1 MAGTDWWVSAG
12 GFMGAPGGTTVG
24 GGGSTDVV
32 SPRNPLDAA
41 RMANGFAPGA
51 SYPDGYLGTITDRRE
66 DRLLA
71 SVQARLT
78 ERSYQ
83 RGVHVGEKLGA
94 GQYYWTADCNPDAGL
109 NRQAMV
115 KVVNQEGALV
125 LQTARYAPTGNPVE
139 KLTAMGNT
147 ATLPVEQQMQVARQ
161 YGVDPAVNPLPMTM
175 TDPGRAERY
184 RNLLPTY
191 AR

>member
-1 MAGTDWWVSAG
+1 VPGTNWWVSAG
-12 GFMGAPGGTTVG
+12 GFMGASGGTTVG
-24 GGGSTDVV
+24 GGGSTDVIT
-32 SPRNPLDAA
+32 PRNPLDAA
-41 RMANGFAPGA
+41 RMADGFAPGA
-51 SYPDGYLGTITDRRE
+51 SYPDGYLGTITDRHQ
-66 DRLLA
+66 DKMFGAL
-71 SVQARLT
+71 QTRLT

-94 GQYYWTADCNPDAGL
+94 GQYSWTADCNPEAGL
-109 NRQAMV
+109 VRQSMV
-115 KVVNQEGALV
+115 EPVVQEGAIV
-125 LQTARYAPTGNPVE
+125 LMTPRYAPSGNPVE
-139 KLTAMGNT
+139 KLTAMGKT

-175 TDPGRAERY
+175 TDPGRAARM

>member
-1 MAGTDWWVSAG
+1 MTNWWVSAG
-12 GFMGAPGGTTVG
+12 GFQGLSGGTTVG
-24 GGGSTDVV
+24 GGGSTDVI

-41 RMANGFAPGA
+41 RMADQFAPGA

-66 DRLLA
+66 DRLMGA
-71 SVQARLT
+71 VQERLT

-94 GQYYWTADCNPDAGL
+94 GQYSWTRECNPGAGL
-109 NRQAMV
+109 QRQAMV
-115 KVVNQEGALV
+115 EPVMQEGVIV
-125 LQTARYAPTGNPVE
+125 LQVPRYAPTGNPVE
-139 KLTAMGNT
+139 KLTAMGKT

-175 TDPGRAERY
+175 TDPGRAERM

>member
-1 MAGTDWWVSAG
+1 MTGTNWWVDAG
-12 GFMGAPGGTTVG
+12 NFGGMPGGTTVG
-24 GGGSTDVV
+24 GGGDTSVI

-41 RMANGFAPGA
+41 RMANQFAPGA
-51 SYPDGYLGTITDRRE
+51 SYPDGYLGTITNRQQDK
-66 DRLLA
+66 LMGAL
-71 SVQARLT
+71 QTRLT

-94 GQYYWTADCNPDAGL
+94 GQYYWPEEFTPDTGL
-109 NRQAMV
+109 ARQAESQPV
-115 KVVNQEGALV
+115 IQEGAIV
-125 LQTARYAPTGNPVE
+125 WASPRFAPSGNPVE
-139 KLTAMGNT
+139 KLTAMGKT
-147 ATLPVEQQMQVARQ
+147 ATLPIEQQMQVAKQ

-175 TDPGRAERY
+175 TDPGRAARF